1 MGGPRFPQLV
11 ESYSGFIYL
20 DLDIFIGA
28 PLNADY
34 TEVIKRRYFLK
45 DGMTGLLLV
54 QLTFSMLVLPGMV
67 EHNLKW
73 GGSKIR
79 IFKMMFTGNGR
90 RRREFLEESGGILPQ
105 KILKSRVSEMLFSAF
120 STRYFVKK

>member
-1 MGGPRFPQLV
+1 MGGPHFPQHV

-34 TEVIKRRYFLK
+34 TEVIKRCYFLK

-79 IFKMMFTGNGR
+79 IFKVMFT
-90 RRREFLEESGGILPQ
+90 EAC
-105 KILKSRVSEMLFSAF
+105 AF
-120 STRYFVKK
+120 GARF

>member
-1 MGGPRFPQLV
+1 MGGPHFPQHV

-45 DGMTGLLLV
+45 DGMTGLCWY
-54 QLTFSMLVLPGMV
+54 S
-67 EHNLKW
+67 
-73 GGSKIR
+73 
-79 IFKMMFTGNGR
+79 
-90 RRREFLEESGGILPQ
+90 
-105 KILKSRVSEMLFSAF
+105 
-120 STRYFVKK
+120 